1 MISKNESGINTYVG
15 HFDLLT
21 DICES
26 FGLQYSPVPENL
38 RISALRS
45 QSLKIKESVAAVDS
59 ALSVFATAES
69 ARRDKFSLLP
79 QLATRVHAE
88 ASVFGLP
95 EAVLVLIKEAVR
107 KIRGERAQKPVDN
120 TPEGEPQKH
129 ISVSQTSFNEQVEHL
144 SRLIALVESQP
155 AYTPA
160 EAELSVTALT
170 ALRDEMRTTN
180 HAAVA
185 AEISLTAA
193 RQERNRLLYAPGTGM
208 MATGLA
214 VKEYV
219 KAVFGVSSQQYKEVR
234 PISFKNQK
242 L

>member
-1 MISKNESGINTYVG
+1 M
-15 HFDLLT
+15 
-21 DICES
+21 
-26 FGLQYSPVPENL
+26 
-38 RISALRS
+38 
-45 QSLKIKESVAAVDS
+45 
-59 ALSVFATAES
+59 
-69 ARRDKFSLLP
+69 
-79 QLATRVHAE
+79 
-88 ASVFGLP
+88 
-95 EAVLVLIKEAVR
+95 
-107 KIRGERAQKPVDN
+107 
-120 TPEGEPQKH
+120 
-129 ISVSQTSFNEQVEHL
+129 EQVF
-144 SRLIALVESQP
+144 
-155 AYTPA
+155 
-160 EAELSVTALT
+160 T
-170 ALRDEMRTTN
+170 ALRDGMQTTN